1 MFSVNV
7 LCNQFNHAMDNFIE
21 TDRKLQGI
29 VIEVDDSGVV
39 LRQLFSDSKLSV
51 LRFKKH
57 PSGCIVKTED
67 EKRTVKGIDFISK
80 AFQALNTILD
90 SNESPISEFGFILE
104 HNYFNRMV
112 TYPVHNEAVKKL
124 NEILR
129 SRSGFL
135 EVETFHMHS
144 EKLEHYL
151 QILPFLHPMVLKK
164 LSLVNIGEEEE
175 KLEIREF
182 MKLHQWQNLEEV
194 EIVNWFLEAN
204 IRDFC
209 HLNRGKFDIW
219 TISADDVIFMRET
232 FLQAP
237 KEFIVNFQNFE
248 NQEQLLATVGP
259 PLQFEAS
266 RYQWI
271 FEVPNDK
278 TQVLCIN
285 LSPHSLQFSYIE
297 K

>member
-1 MFSVNV
+1 MFSVNA
-7 LCNQFNHAMDNFIE
+7 LCNQFSNAMDNFIE
-21 TDRKLQGI
+21 TDRKLQGV

-39 LRQLFSDSKLSV
+39 LRQLFSDSKLSI

-57 PSGCIVKTED
+57 SSGCIVKTEK
-67 EKRTVKGIDFISK
+67 EKRMVPGIDFLSK
-80 AFQALNTILD
+80 AFQSLRTLLEAH
-90 SNESPISEFGFILE
+90 ESPISEFGLILE

-124 NEILR
+124 NDILR
-129 SRSGFL
+129 SKSGFL
-135 EVETFHMHS
+135 KVETFHMHS
-144 EKLEHYL
+144 ENLEHIL

-175 KLEIREF
+175 KLEIHEI
-182 MKLHQWQNLEEV
+182 MKLHQWQNMEEV
-194 EIVNWFLEAN
+194 EIVNWFLEVN

-209 HLNRGKFDIW
+209 SLNRGKFDIW
-219 TISADDVIFMRET
+219 TISADDVIFMKEML
-232 FLQAP
+232 LQAP
-237 KEFIVNFQNFE
+237 KEFIFNFHHFE
-248 NQEQLLATVGP
+248 NQEQLLLAFGA

-271 FEVPNDK
+271 FGIPNDK
-278 TQVLCIN
+278 KQILCITF
-285 LSPHSLQFSYIE
+285 SPNCIEFSYVE